1 MKVYVYP
8 CNWDLIELIF
18 SRGFNGIIIT
28 ITYKTFKSNV
38 LLLRNSIYTQNSSKL
53 VTSLCWKSPS
63 IIYENELSRLY
74 IIYKKREKQRKEKK
88 DRNKHPHIIR
98 KLICLVKDKY
108 IISVQILAAIIH
120 SRFFIVEPAYFYS
133 IKMNSL
139 FSLVIPNILS
149 KCVRNFSNYFR
160 KFNQLKNKGTVS
172 VEARLYIKSELCM
185 YIHTYTR
192 HDKCTVKILPEFGA
206 LVSFTYIRANT

>member
-1 MKVYVYP
+1 MNY
-8 CNWDLIELIF
+8 
-18 SRGFNGIIIT
+18 
-28 ITYKTFKSNV
+28 
-38 LLLRNSIYTQNSSKL
+38 LRYILSTRKGRSK
-53 VTSLCWKSPS
+53 
-63 IIYENELSRLY
+63 E
-74 IIYKKREKQRKEKK
+74 RKEKK

-120 SRFFIVEPAYFYS
+120 SRFFIVEPAYFYF
-133 IKMNSL
+133 IRMNSL

-149 KCVRNFSNYFR
+149 KRVRSFINYFR
-160 KFNQLKNKGTVS
+160 KFNQLKNKGVS

-192 HDKCTVKILPEFGA
+192 HDKCTIKILPEFGA
-206 LVSFTYIRANT
+206 LVSFTYM